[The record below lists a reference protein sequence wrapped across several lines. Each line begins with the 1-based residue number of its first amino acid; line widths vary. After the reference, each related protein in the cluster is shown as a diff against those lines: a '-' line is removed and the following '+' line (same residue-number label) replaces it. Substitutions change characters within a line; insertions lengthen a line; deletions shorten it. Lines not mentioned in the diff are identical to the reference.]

1 MAQITPLSEFPS
13 KNDSGQVTITAPIV
27 QLIVANSGTV
37 AKQLLLVRK
46 GDGGYFTIVA
56 VVNAEP
62 SPDGKGVE
70 TLVNNYES
78 AEYSVIQPNGTIAN
92 LDVYLDS
99 IATSNQPL
107 PAGAA
112 TESTLAALSAKLP
125 PVIGPQAKAN
135 ALAVTFATDIPALNV
150 NVGSTTDRSATGDIT
165 STQSVELSTQGCG
178 TIGLQLSNTW
188 TGTAV
193 FEATVDGSLWRPYY
207 VDPTTGSGA
216 VASTTANGAWSGP
229 CAGFQKVRIT
239 GASIGSG
246 TATAFLNAST
256 ATTAVVLGDSL
267 PPGSNAIGSVSVS
280 SSALPSGAS
289 TAAKQDTGNTSLA
302 SLDTKAPA
310 LVSGRVPTDGSG
322 VTQPISVASGQEAD
336 GHSLTLGATT
346 DASTANTV
354 IGRLQKLV
362 SLLAGGFPTA
372 LSGAG
377 NLKVVVN
384 EALSVAVSAVS
395 GNVATTNA
403 ATSQADGHSVTLGTT
418 SDASSALTVI
428 GLLKAIKALL
438 ASVPVTG
445 TFWQATQPVSSASGS
460 QVDGHSETIGSI
472 SDASSASTLVGLLK
486 NIKSALAGSL
496 AVTGTFWQATQP
508 VSGTVA
514 TTSALAS
521 QADGHSATLGALADS
536 SSASTVI
543 GLLKNIKA
551 ALAGSVAVTGTFWQA
566 TQPVSGT
573 VTATPSGTQAISVAS
588 GQEVDGHSANIGTLA
603 DTSSASTL
611 TGLLKNIKAALA
623 GTLSVVGAAAAGA
636 ALSGNPVVVAGSDGT
651 SVRYLALDSTGRFA
665 GSSRTFITTN
675 VTTQVIKSGNG
686 VLRAIVVN
694 PGVTSAFLLYDSSGA
709 ASGQFSGAGTTSPA
723 YLYTI
728 QYGPNGVAFTNG
740 LVITTSGGTPAQLLV
755 IYD

>member
-1 MAQITPLSEFPS
+1 MCSSDLS
-13 KNDSGQVTITAPIV
+13 V
-27 QLIVANSGTV
+27 
-37 AKQLLLVRK
+37 
-46 GDGGYFTIVA
+46 
-56 VVNAEP
+56 
-62 SPDGKGVE
+62 
-70 TLVNNYES
+70 
-78 AEYSVIQPNGTIAN
+78 
-92 LDVYLDS
+92 
-99 IATSNQPL
+99 
-107 PAGAA
+107 
-112 TESTLAALSAKLP
+112 
-125 PVIGPQAKAN
+125 
-135 ALAVTFATDIPALNV
+135 
-150 NVGSTTDRSATGDIT
+150 
-165 STQSVELSTQGCG
+165 
-178 TIGLQLSNTW
+178 
-188 TGTAV
+188 
-193 FEATVDGSLWRPYY
+193 
-207 VDPTTGSGA
+207 
-216 VASTTANGAWSGP
+216 
-229 CAGFQKVRIT
+229 
-239 GASIGSG
+239 
-246 TATAFLNAST
+246 
-256 ATTAVVLGDSL
+256 
-267 PPGSNAIGSVSVS
+267 
-280 SSALPSGAS
+280 LPSGAA
-289 TAAKQDTGNTSLA
+289 TAARQDTGNTILA
-302 SLDTKAPA
+302 SLDAKAPA

-336 GHSLTLGATT
+336 GHSLTLGTTT
-346 DASTANTV
+346 DVSTTNTV

-362 SLLAGGFPTA
+362 SLLAGGLPAA

-418 SDASSALTVI
+418 SDTSSALTVI

-460 QVDGHSETIGSI
+460 QVDGHSATIGSI

-603 DTSSASTL
+603 DASSANTL

-623 GTLSVVGAAAAGA
+623 GTLSVVGAGASAAAV
-636 ALSGNPVVVAGSDGT
+636 SGNPVLIAGYDGTNARTLRTDTTGRPPGSSVTYISTATTTVVKNSAGILRRIIIGYTVTAVSVAIYDATSATNQKGGLTVAGS
-651 SVRYLALDSTGRFA
+651 A
-665 GSSRTFITTN
+665 
-675 VTTQVIKSGNG
+675 
-686 VLRAIVVN
+686 
-694 PGVTSAFLLYDSSGA
+694 
-709 ASGQFSGAGTTSPA
+709 
-723 YLYTI
+723 
-728 QYGPNGVAFTNG
+728 
-740 LVITTSGGTPAQLLV
+740 GGTPTVVEINGEFSTGITLV
-755 IYD
+755 TTGATIAITVMYD

>member
-1 MAQITPLSEFPS
+1 MAQITPLSEFPAR
-13 KNDSGQVTITAPIV
+13 NDSGQVTITAPIV

-70 TLVNNYES
+70 TQVINYES
-78 AEYSVIQPNGTIAN
+78 SEYSVVQPNGTSTD
-92 LDVYLDS
+92 LDIYLDS
-99 IATSNQPL
+99 ITTSNQPL

-125 PVIGPQAKAN
+125 PVIGPQAKAT

-150 NVGSTTDRSATGDIT
+150 NIGSTTDRSASGAIT

-178 TIGLQLSNTW
+178 TVGFQLSDTW
-188 TGTAV
+188 TGTV
-193 FEATVDGSLWRPYY
+193 NFQATVDGSTWRAFYA
-207 VDPTTGSGA
+207 DPTTGSGA
-216 VASTTANGAWSGP
+216 VASATANGAWSGA
-229 CAGFQKVRIT
+229 CAGFQKIRLI
-239 GASIGSG
+239 GASVGSG
-246 TATAFLNAST
+246 SATAFLNAST

-280 SSALPSGAS
+280 SSALPSGAA
-289 TAAKQDTGNTSLA
+289 TAALQSTGNTILA
-302 SLDTKAPA
+302 SLDAKAPA

-336 GHSLTLGATT
+336 GHSLTLGTTT
-346 DASTANTV
+346 DVSTTNTV

-362 SLLAGGFPTA
+362 SLLAGGLPAA
-372 LSGAG
+372 LSGSG

-418 SDASSALTVI
+418 GDASSALTVI

-445 TFWQATQPVSSASGS
+445 TFWQTTQPVSVANG
-460 QVDGHSETIGSI
+460 QEVDGHSATIGSI

-486 NIKSALAGSL
+486 NIKAALAGPL

-521 QADGHSATLGALADS
+521 QADGHSATIGALADS

-573 VTATPSGTQAISVAS
+573 VTATPTGTQAISVAS

-603 DTSSASTL
+603 DASSASTL

-623 GTLSVVGAAAAGA
+623 GTLSVVGAGASAAAV
-636 ALSGNPVVVAGSDGT
+636 SGNPVLIAGYDGTNARTLRTDTTGRPPGSSVTYISTATTTVVKNSAGILRRIIIGYTVTAVSVAIYDATSATNQKGGLTVAGS
-651 SVRYLALDSTGRFA
+651 A
-665 GSSRTFITTN
+665 
-675 VTTQVIKSGNG
+675 
-686 VLRAIVVN
+686 
-694 PGVTSAFLLYDSSGA
+694 
-709 ASGQFSGAGTTSPA
+709 
-723 YLYTI
+723 
-728 QYGPNGVAFTNG
+728 
-740 LVITTSGGTPAQLLV
+740 GGTPTVVEINGEFSTGITLV
-755 IYD
+755 TTGATIAITVMYD

>member
-78 AEYSVIQPNGTIAN
+78 AEYSVIQPNGTTAD

-107 PAGAA
+107 PSGAA
-112 TESTLAALSAKLP
+112 TESTLAAISAKLP

-150 NVGSTTDRSATGDIT
+150 NVGSTTDRSATGNIT

-188 TGTAV
+188 TGTAI
-193 FEATVDGSLWRPYY
+193 FEATVDGSIWRPFYA
-207 VDPTTGSGA
+207 DPTTGSGA

-280 SSALPSGAS
+280 SSALPSGAA
-289 TAAKQDTGNTSLA
+289 TAARQDTGNTSLA
-302 SLDTKAPA
+302 SLDAKAPE
-310 LVSGRVPTDGSG
+310 LISGRIPTDGSG
-322 VTQPISVASGQEAD
+322 ITQPISVASGQEAD

-346 DASTANTV
+346 DASTTNTV

-362 SLLAGGFPTA
+362 SLLAGGLPAA
-372 LSGAG
+372 LSGSG

-395 GNVATTNA
+395 GNVAVTSA
-403 ATSQADGHSVTLGTT
+403 ATSQADGHSITLGTT

-445 TFWQATQPVSSASGS
+445 TFWQTTQPVSVASG
-460 QVDGHSETIGSI
+460 QEVDGHSATIGSI

-486 NIKSALAGSL
+486 NIKATLAGSL

-521 QADGHSATLGALADS
+521 QADGHSATIGALADS

-573 VTATPSGTQAISVAS
+573 VTATPSGTQAVSVAS

-603 DTSSASTL
+603 DASSANTL

-623 GTLSVVGAAAAGA
+623 GTLSVVGSGA
-636 ALSGNPVVVAGSDGT
+636 SGSAVSGNPLLAAGSDGT
-651 SVRYLALDSTGRFA
+651 NARTLATDTAGRLRSAVYSHWRVTSLSSTTIKSGSGVLRTLNIQYTGVAHTLVLYDNTASSGTQLAAITIPA
-665 GSSRTFITTN
+665 GSSLVSLNYNLAFSTGLTAQFGTAAGD
-675 VTTQVIKSGNG
+675 VTIM
-686 VLRAIVVN
+686 
-694 PGVTSAFLLYDSSGA
+694 YE
-709 ASGQFSGAGTTSPA
+709 
-723 YLYTI
+723 
-728 QYGPNGVAFTNG
+728 
-740 LVITTSGGTPAQLLV
+740 
-755 IYD
+755 

>member
-1 MAQITPLSEFPS
+1 MAQITPLSEFPAR
-13 KNDSGQVTITAPIV
+13 NDSGQVTITAPIV

-70 TLVNNYES
+70 TQVNNYES
-78 AEYSVIQPNGTIAN
+78 SEYSVVQPNGTSTG
-92 LDVYLDS
+92 LDIYLDS
-99 IATSNQPL
+99 ITTSNQPL

-150 NVGSTTDRSATGDIT
+150 NIGSTTDRSTSGAIT

-178 TIGLQLSNTW
+178 TVGLQLSDTW
-188 TGTAV
+188 TGTAL
-193 FEATVDGSLWRPYY
+193 FESTVDGSIWRPFYA
-207 VDPTTGSGA
+207 DPTSGSGA

-229 CAGFQKVRIT
+229 CAGFQKIRIT
-239 GASIGSG
+239 GASIDSG

-280 SSALPSGAS
+280 SSTLPSGAA
-289 TAAKQDTGNTSLA
+289 TAAKQDTGNISLA
-302 SLDTKAPA
+302 SLDAKAPE
-310 LVSGRVPTDGSG
+310 LISGRIPTDGSG
-322 VTQPISVASGQEAD
+322 ITQPISVASGQEVD
-336 GHSLTLGATT
+336 GHSVTLGATT

-362 SLLAGGFPTA
+362 ALLAGGLPGA
-372 LSGAG
+372 LTGAG
-377 NLKVVVN
+377 SLKVAIN

-403 ATSQADGHSVTLGTT
+403 TSSQVDGHSVTIGTT

-428 GLLKAIKALL
+428 GLLKAIKTLL

-445 TFWQATQPVSSASGS
+445 TFWQATQPVSNASGS
-460 QVDGHSETIGSI
+460 QVDGHSATIGSI

-486 NIKSALAGSL
+486 NIKAALAGSL

-521 QADGHSATLGALADS
+521 QADGHSATIGALADS

-573 VTATPSGTQAISVAS
+573 VTATPTGTQAISVAS

-603 DTSSASTL
+603 DASSANTL

-623 GTLSVVGAAAAGA
+623 GTLSVVGAGA
-636 ALSGNPVVVAGSDGT
+636 SGSTVSGNPLLTAGSDGANARTLATDTAGRLRPAVYSHGRVT
-651 SVRYLALDSTGRFA
+651 SLSDT
-665 GSSRTFITTN
+665 
-675 VTTQVIKSGNG
+675 VIKSGAG
-686 VLRAIVVN
+686 VLRRLNIHYT
-694 PGVTSAFLLYDSSGA
+694 GVAHTLVLYDNTSSSGTQLA
-709 ASGQFSGAGTTSPA
+709 AITIPVGSSITSLP
-723 YLYTI
+723 YDL
-728 QYGPNGVAFTNG
+728 AFTTG
-740 LVITTSGGTPAQLLV
+740 LTAKFGTAAGDAT
-755 IYD
+755 IMYE